1 MTVDPVVLPGLLLLA
16 VELGALAAVGYV
28 VARVALRQADDRMA
42 LAQGLV
48 IGPALWGLIVNFV
61 LHVTP
66 GRAGALA
73 SWALLLA
80 LAGGLVWRAPQPV
93 RPRLRTAAGFA
104 AAALVV
110 FLGNAGRP
118 STAANPR
125 RSHPPGAGC
134 VHVREGGWPPAISW
148 TPDQPL
154 LYHYGADMLI
164 GAPDA
169 AWWA

>member
-28 VARVALRQADDRMA
+28 VARVALRQTDDRMA

-110 FLGNAGRP
+110 FWVMLAARQLLQIPDEAIHLGL
-118 STAANPR
+118 AAYI
-125 RSHPPGAGC
+125 
-134 VHVREGGWPPAISW
+134 EGGRVAAGDFLDPRPAA
-148 TPDQPL
+148 PL
-154 LYHYGADMLI
+154 SLWRGHADR
-164 GAPDA
+164 APDA